1 MKMVRGSGA
10 YPKATAMLSVS
21 NSTESLQALQRVP
34 GSGGG
39 ASGGNDIVIV
49 TDKLAARQG
58 KEEGAGPRRMDG
70 GLAEQSPNHFLS
82 LPLAC

>member
-1 MKMVRGSGA
+1 
-10 YPKATAMLSVS
+10 MLSVS

-39 ASGGNDIVIV
+39 PSGGNDIVIV

-58 KEEGAGPRRMDG
+58 KEEGAGPRRRT
-70 GLAEQSPNHFLS
+70 ESQSFSLS
-82 LPLAC
+82 PARVLRDITMLHVSC